1 MSSFAVF
8 TILLAITAFYV
19 FLSIYILMYFI
30 SNHFLGFQTVKA
42 WVRRQDSPPDDRS
55 GR

>member
-8 TILLAITAFYV
+8 TLLLSITAFYV

-42 WVRRQDSPPDDRS
+42 WVRRQGLPRDDHS

>member
-8 TILLAITAFYV
+8 TLLLSITAFYV

-42 WVRRQDSPPDDRS
+42 WVRKQGPRRDERPER
-55 GR
+55 